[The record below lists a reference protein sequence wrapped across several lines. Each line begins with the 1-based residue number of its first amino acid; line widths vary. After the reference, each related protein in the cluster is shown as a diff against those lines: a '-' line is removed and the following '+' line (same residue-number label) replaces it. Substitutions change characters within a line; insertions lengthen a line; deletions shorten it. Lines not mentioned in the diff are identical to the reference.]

1 MKQKKTTMADSKKL
15 SFSNSPILK
24 KKILREF
31 CRLVVGLVELIDA
44 KGNDVA
50 VGRKIKYRQKIT
62 AIVSHLY
69 EGALGI
75 CGESGKYKIF

>member
-1 MKQKKTTMADSKKL
+1 MANSKISGKHL
-15 SFSNSPILK
+15 I
-24 KKILREF
+24 
-31 CRLVVGLVELIDA
+31 ELIDA

-62 AIVSHLY
+62 AMREPV
-69 EGALGI
+69 GI